1 MDPLLNMKIICKDED
16 GTNSSPNFFGNEKV
30 NGKVVIRS
38 SDNSE
43 LFYIDG
49 ACTGDSPIY
58 VGLTKSRGTQD
69 KKLPVES
76 GDILGGLQV
85 YGRIKSGESLGYNH
99 SETPLCGSIMFKV
112 AENYE
117 TGSKNIPTD
126 LLIVTGNTDNL
137 HIKLIIDSNGTL
149 KLTNNI
155 ELGELVITDKEVH
168 PIDNIPKKY
177 VKVIYK
183 GSNYGIPLY
192 QL

>member
-1 MDPLLNMKIICKDED
+1 
-16 GTNSSPNFFGNEKV
+16 
-30 NGKVVIRS
+30 
-38 SDNSE
+38 
-43 LFYIDG
+43 
-49 ACTGDSPIY
+49 
-58 VGLTKSRGTQD
+58 
-69 KKLPVES
+69 
-76 GDILGGLQV
+76 
-85 YGRIKSGESLGYNH
+85 
-99 SETPLCGSIMFKV
+99 MFKV